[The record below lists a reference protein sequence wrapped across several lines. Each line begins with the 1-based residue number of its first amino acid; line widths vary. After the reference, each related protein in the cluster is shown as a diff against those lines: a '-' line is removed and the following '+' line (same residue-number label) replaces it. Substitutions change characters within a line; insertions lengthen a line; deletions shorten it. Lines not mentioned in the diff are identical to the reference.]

1 MKHIANFSIKRER
14 KDWVA
19 VFAKRELGDVYD
31 KLQQQGNAIVIET
44 TESERLPDNY
54 IDVDV
59 YVDFATPQKEMW
71 YNLTLK

>member
-1 MKHIANFSIKRER
+1 
-14 KDWVA
+14 
-19 VFAKRELGDVYD
+19 VYD
-31 KLQQQGNAIVIET
+31 TLQQQGNAIVIET

-59 YVDFATPQKEMW
+59 YVDFATPQNEMW

>member
-1 MKHIANFSIKRER
+1 MKHLTKFSIKRER
-14 KDWVA
+14 KTWVA
-19 VFAKRELGDVYD
+19 TFAKRELGDVYD
-31 KLQQQGNAIVIET
+31 TLQQQGNAIVIET

-59 YVDFATPQKEMW
+59 YVDFATPQNEMW